1 MSRHLKA
8 YAAPKSWTILRKIT
22 KWILRPQP
30 GKHPLVRS
38 LPIGLLLKQLGVAQT
53 TREAKKIVNIKAVL
67 VDCKTIKDIHQGVG
81 FMDTIQVKPNITLRC
96 TLDEKGRLKFT
107 TITAGEL
114 SKKICRI
121 TGKQTVPGGKTQL
134 TLSDGRNILSDK
146 KEYNV
151 GDSLLI
157 ETPEQKIAGH
167 FALANGC
174 TAFLT
179 GGKHTGLTGTIE
191 DIQGDRLW
199 CTVDKKKIETLKRF
213 AFVIG
218 KDKPAVKL

>member
-8 YAAPKSWTILRKIT
+8 YAAPKSWTLLRKIT

-30 GKHPLVRS
+30 GKHPLLQS
-38 LPIGLLLKQLGVAQT
+38 LPVGLLLKQLGAAQT
-53 TREAKKIVNIKAVL
+53 TREAKKIVNNKAVL
-67 VDCKTIKDIHQGVG
+67 VDGKIIKDIHQGVG

-96 TLDEKGRLKFT
+96 TLDEKGKLKFT

-114 SKKICRI
+114 NKKICRI
-121 TGKQTVPGGKTQL
+121 TGKHTVPGGKTQL
-134 TLSDGRNILSDK
+134 NLSDGRNILSDK
-146 KEYNV
+146 KEYAV

-167 FALANGC
+167 FTLANGS

-179 GGKHTGLTGTIE
+179 GGKHTGVIGTID
-191 DIQGDRLW
+191 DIQGERIW
-199 CTVDKKKIETLKRF
+199 CTAGKEKIETLKRF
-213 AFVIG
+213 AYVIG
-218 KDKPAVKL
+218 TDKPAVKL

>member
-8 YAAPKSWTILRKIT
+8 YAAPKSWTLLRKVT

-30 GKHPLVRS
+30 GKHPLLQS
-38 LPIGLLLKQLGVAQT
+38 LPVGLLLKQLGAAQT
-53 TREAKKIVNIKAVL
+53 TREAKKIVNNKAVL
-67 VDCKTIKDIHQGVG
+67 VDGKIIKDIHQGVG

-96 TLDEKGRLKFT
+96 TLDEKGKLQFT

-114 SKKICRI
+114 TKKVCSI

-134 TLSDGRNILSDK
+134 NLSDGRNILSDK

-157 ETPEQKIAGH
+157 EVPEQKIAGH
-167 FALANGC
+167 FTLANGS

-179 GGKHTGLTGTIE
+179 GGKHTGVIGTID
-191 DIQGDRLW
+191 DIQGDRIW
-199 CTVDKKKIETLKRF
+199 CTAGKEKIETLKRF
-213 AFVIG
+213 AYVIG
-218 KDKPAVKL
+218 TDKPAVKL